1 MRARIEAALAKLRES
16 AHGARP
22 TVYLPE
28 IIQSFEAMLD
38 SLDAPKERRA
48 RMAGAVGRLVTE
60 DYVFSESPLGGEV
73 LGIVDDF
80 ASFLSQGE

>member
-1 MRARIEAALAKLRES
+1 MRERIEAVLAKLRES

-28 IIQSFEAMLD
+28 IVESFEAMLD
-38 SLDAPKERRA
+38 NLDAPQERRA

-60 DYVFSESPLGGEV
+60 DYVFSESSLGGEV
-73 LGIVDDF
+73 LEIADDF
-80 ASFLSQGE
+80 AAF